1 MRLRRSCVIP
11 VVLGVIALTTAAWGN
26 AQTGSAKT
34 KPKSKTGGTENV
46 RQLDIRMQ
54 EMQERIVKD
63 AADIA
68 KGYEDA
74 GQYDRAKVL
83 LEVLEKLNPK
93 LPGLKEKIEQL
104 KEKGLD
110 STEFEIEM
118 DVAKGWTP
126 AVGMVFKDRA
136 TRIEA
141 EGDYNFVASG
151 SITADG
157 LPTSDNGTD
166 LLGGVPVGALIGI
179 VVNPD
184 NKKPGKPFEIKA
196 KREWT
201 PRETGYLQLKVN
213 VPNGHKSTGK
223 LTIKL
228 GGVAKVN

>member
-1 MRLRRSCVIP
+1 MSGPRH
-11 VVLGVIALTTAAWGN
+11 VVRWLIVGTVLLGGAGWCS
-26 AQTGSAKT
+26 AQTGAAKS
-34 KPKSKTGGTENV
+34 KPKSKSGGTENV

-93 LPGLKEKIEQL
+93 LPGLQAKIDQL
-104 KEKGLD
+104 KEKSLD

-126 AVGMVFKDRA
+126 AGLVFKDRI

-157 LPTSDNGTD
+157 LPTSDTGAD

-201 PRETGYLQLKVN
+201 PRESGYLQLKVN